1 MVEPK
6 SHTVKSNRNRS
17 AVLSCLATLSLLGL
31 FQSAA
36 AVETKS
42 ATKPGRAV
50 LTGGIN
56 QLVMLTKAAGVM
68 LSAQALPAEVSN
80 VRLGST
86 AAFSGVRQGD
96 QVLDAKVEQN
106 VLSLTL
112 KRGEK
117 TFLARMAIDAKSLKS
132 MTPRVAP
139 IIPKLSPVALPANA
153 GQKGLTADIT
163 ESEAE
168 KILSDYNFI
177 VLVDHSGSMKEQIHR
192 VPGSQSGSTKL
203 DWVKSNMNTFAN
215 FLAGHCKS
223 GITLIPFNGSFQVIP
238 LNSAWSVSSEVNR
251 LNAEGGTN
259 LGDPLD
265 EAVHIAL
272 SSRKNQMIVVLS
284 DGMSNLGPSLEETII
299 QATKV
304 VPAGEVVASFL
315 QIGAGGGEAIIRNL
329 DDNLVS
335 KGAAYDMVDAKYFS
349 EIERYGLKRVL
360 ADAVLRAKQP
370 R

>member
-1 MVEPK
+1 MITEQESLTFGGGK
-6 SHTVKSNRNRS
+6 CSG
-17 AVLSCLATLSLLGL
+17 AMACAALLALIGL
-31 FQSAA
+31 FEPSL

-42 ATKPGRAV
+42 KPSRTV

-68 LSAQALPAEVSN
+68 LSADSIPAEVSG

-96 QVLDAKVEQN
+96 QVLDAKVDHN

-117 TFLARMAIDAKSLKS
+117 TFLARMAVDSKALKS
-132 MTPRVAP
+132 MTPKVER
-139 IIPKLSPVALPANA
+139 IIPKLITLALPVNA
-153 GQKGLTADIT
+153 GQKGLAADIT
-163 ESEAE
+163 ETEAE

-177 VLVDHSGSMKEQIHR
+177 VLVDHSGSMKEQVNR
-192 VPGSQSGSTKL
+192 VPGSQTGVSKL
-203 DWVKSNMNTFAN
+203 DWVKSNITTFAN
-215 FLAGHCKS
+215 FLAGHSKS
-223 GITLIPFNGSFQVIP
+223 SVTLIPFNGSFQVIS
-238 LNSAWSVSSEVNR
+238 LNSALSVSSEVKR
-251 LNAEGGTN
+251 LDAEGGTN

-299 QATKV
+299 QATRV

-329 DDNLVS
+329 DDNLVN
-335 KGAAYDMVDAKYFS
+335 KGASYDMVDAKYFS
-349 EIERYGLKRVL
+349 ELEQYGLKRVL